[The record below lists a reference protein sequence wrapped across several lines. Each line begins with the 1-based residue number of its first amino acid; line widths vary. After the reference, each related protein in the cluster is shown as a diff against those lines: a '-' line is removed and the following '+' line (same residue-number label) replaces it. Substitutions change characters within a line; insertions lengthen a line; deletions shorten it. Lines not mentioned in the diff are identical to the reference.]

1 VQIEKRL
8 AFPVAEYEDRVARVR
23 QEMARRGLDVLLVH
37 TPENI
42 CYLSGYQTP
51 GYYMYQVMV
60 LPVADPPLL
69 ITRLIEQTN
78 VFGFSWFENSAT
90 YVDGQDVL
98 ELTAESLRKMGF
110 ERRRIGLESGCWF
123 LTVNQGER
131 LRALLPWARWVEAA
145 GTVEGA
151 RAVKSAAEIAHLRRA
166 AWIASEAMHAGI
178 EQIETGASER
188 RVAGAIHEAMIGAGG
203 EYTGMPPFV
212 SAADRTMLVHH
223 ASYSAEPFRRGDVVF
238 IELSACVWRYS
249 AALLRCAFVG
259 PVDPEIERRAQV
271 SRDALDAAL
280 EAVRPGA
287 TSGEVHG
294 AWHRAVVKGG
304 YQINKRAGYSL
315 GLTFAPDWG
324 EGHLLE
330 LKEGD
335 ATPLVP
341 GMVFH
346 IPSSIRVS
354 GRQSVGV
361 SETVLVTGQGHEVL
375 TSVERCFFAR

>member
-1 VQIEKRL
+1 VQIQKRL
-8 AFPVAEYEDRVARVR
+8 AFSVAEYEGRMQRAR
-23 QEMARRGLDVLLVH
+23 QEMARRGLEVLLVH

-51 GYYMYQVMV
+51 GYYMYQVLV
-60 LPVADPPLL
+60 LPLVEPPLL

-78 VFGFSWFENSAT
+78 VFGFSWFENSVA
-90 YVDGQDVL
+90 YVDGQDPL
-98 ELTAESLRKMGF
+98 ELTAESLRKA
-110 ERRRIGLESGCWF
+110 RLDTQRIGLETGCWF
-123 LTVNQGER
+123 LTVNQAER
-131 LRALLPWARWVEAA
+131 LRTLLPRATWVDAA

-151 RAVKSAAEIAHLRRA
+151 RAVKSPAEIAHLRKVA
-166 AWIASEAMHAGI
+166 KIASLGMQAGVDGI
-178 EQIETGASER
+178 EVGASER

-203 EYTGMPPFV
+203 EHMGMPPFV
-212 SAADRTMLVHH
+212 SAGERTMLVHH
-223 ASYSAEPFRRGDVVF
+223 TSYSAEPFRRGDVVF
-238 IELSACVWRYS
+238 IELSACMWRYT

-259 PVDPEIERRAQV
+259 PVDAEIERRAYV
-271 SRDALDAAL
+271 SLDALDAAI

-287 TSGEVHG
+287 TSGDVHG

-324 EGHLLE
+324 EGYVLDLT
-330 LKEGD
+330 EGD
-335 ATPLVP
+335 PTVLVP

-346 IPSSIRVS
+346 IPSSIRMP

-361 SETVLVTGQGHEVL
+361 SETVLVTAGGREVL
-375 TSVERCFFAR
+375 TDLDRRFFAR

>member
-1 VQIEKRL
+1 VQIQKRL

-23 QEMARRGLDVLLVH
+23 REMARRGLDALLVH

-78 VFGFSWFENSAT
+78 VFGFSWFENSLT

-98 ELTAESLRKMGF
+98 ELTAESLRKTGLDT
-110 ERRRIGLESGCWF
+110 RRIGLETGCWF
-123 LTVNQGER
+123 LTPNQVDR
-131 LRALLPWARWVEAA
+131 LRVLLPRARWVDAA

-151 RAVKSAAEIAHLRRA
+151 RAVKSPAEIAHLRRA
-166 AWIASEAMHAGI
+166 AHIAGLGMRAGI
-178 EQIETGASER
+178 DRIEAGASER
-188 RVAGAIHEAMIGAGG
+188 RVAGAIHEALIGAGG
-203 EYTGMPPFV
+203 EHMGMPPFV
-212 SAADRTMLVHH
+212 SAGDRTMLVHH
-223 ASYSAEPFRRGDVVF
+223 TSYSAEPFRGGDVVF

-249 AALLRCAFVG
+249 AALLRCAFIG

-271 SRDALDAAL
+271 SLDALDAAI

-287 TSGEVHG
+287 TSGDVHG

-324 EGHLLE
+324 EGHLLD
-330 LKEGD
+330 LKERD
-335 ATPLVP
+335 PTVLVP

-346 IPSSIRVS
+346 IPSSIRVP

-361 SETVLVTGQGHEVL
+361 SETVLVTAQGHEVL
-375 TSVERCFFAR
+375 TNLARRFFAR

>member
-1 VQIEKRL
+1 VQIQKRL
-8 AFPVAEYEDRVARVR
+8 AFSVAEYEARVARVR
-23 QEMARRGLDVLLVH
+23 QEMGRRNLDVLLVH

-60 LPVADPPLL
+60 LPVAEPPLL

-78 VFGFSWFENSAT
+78 VFGFSWFENSVT
-90 YVDGQDVL
+90 YIDGQDFL
-98 ELTAESLRKMGF
+98 ELTAESLRKAGLDT
-110 ERRRIGLESGCWF
+110 RRIGLETGCWF
-123 LTVNQGER
+123 LTVNQSER
-131 LRALLPWARWVEAA
+131 LRALLPSVQWVNAA

-151 RAVKSAAEIAHLRRA
+151 RAVKSPAEIAHLRRA
-166 AWIASEAMHAGI
+166 AKIASVGMQAGVDRIEAGS
-178 EQIETGASER
+178 SER
-188 RVAGAIHEAMIGAGG
+188 RVAATIHEAIVGAGG
-203 EYTGMPPFV
+203 EHMGMPPFV
-212 SAADRTMLVHH
+212 SAGDRTMLVHH
-223 ASYSAEPFRRGDVVF
+223 TSYSAEPFRRGDVVF

-259 PVDPEIERRAQV
+259 PVDPEIERRAQI
-271 SRDALDAAL
+271 SLDALDAAIQ
-280 EAVRPGA
+280 AVRPGT

-294 AWHRAVVKGG
+294 AWHRAVVTGG

-324 EGHLLE
+324 EGYLLD

-335 ATPLVP
+335 PTVLVP

-346 IPSSIRVS
+346 IPSSIRMP

-361 SETVLVTGQGHEVL
+361 SETVLVTAGGHEVL
-375 TSVERCFFAR
+375 TDLERRFFAR